1 MWRPPAGDLCDA
13 EDVNCIAGGGRTK
26 APSLLLLSS
35 TANSSSSVSSR
46 HKVRLNYA
54 IEGLSLPRRF
64 GGVFLP
70 RTSAATNGGSFQH
83 GELFDAASSDGAPPP
98 FFGHSSRLDRSPGNA
113 VLHVAAAWSPPE
125 TDLFTLSRCDP
136 GESRP
141 GPGGLGSGP
150 VRTPPS
156 GWSLPLVRPAWELH
170 LCILPG
176 SAQRRAGLS
185 NIGNAYR
192 AVYAAGSPRRAV

>member
-1 MWRPPAGDLCDA
+1 MWRPPAGHLCDA
-13 EDVNCIAGGGRTK
+13 EDVNCKAGGGRTK

-35 TANSSSSVSSR
+35 TANSSSSVSSSVSSR

-70 RTSAATNGGSFQH
+70 STSAATNGGSFQR

-98 FFGHSSRLDRSPGNA
+98 FSGHSRRLDGSPGNA

-125 TDLFTLSRCDP
+125 TDLFRPSWCDP
-136 GESRP
+136 GESRL
-141 GPGGLGSGP
+141 GPGGLGLEP
-150 VRTPPS
+150 
-156 GWSLPLVRPAWELH
+156 RPQA
-170 LCILPG
+170 G
-176 SAQRRAGLS
+176 RR
-185 NIGNAYR
+185 
-192 AVYAAGSPRRAV
+192 P